1 MDLVVVENKLV
12 LAVALSLA
20 VSVVVPIA
28 VVLEL
33 APPCPSSPSSFSD
46 TVKFEF
52 TSLSMSSILRITQG
66 DATIPLDG
74 IYLGSIISTA
84 GWWLSV
90 FSKGCGCQMVQ
101 VSGKKFY
108 YRPVF

>member
-20 VSVVVPIA
+20 VSVVVPTA

-33 APPCPSSPSSFSD
+33 VHPCPSSPFSFSD
-46 TVKFEF
+46 TVKLEF
-52 TSLSMSSILRITQG
+52 TSLSISSILRITQG

-74 IYLGSIISTA
+74 INLGTIISRA
-84 GWWLSV
+84 GW
-90 FSKGCGCQMVQ
+90 
-101 VSGKKFY
+101 
-108 YRPVF
+108 